1 VTGKARLPAN
11 AAPVVVFAATT
22 ATALLAAPAIAS
34 QLASQF
40 GLPPSQ
46 VGLYFTV
53 EQAGM
58 CLASIPAAWWLTR
71 VPWRRVAAVALG
83 LFIAA
88 NLLSVQAQDFATL
101 LPLRAVSSLSGG
113 TLMVL
118 SMTLAGRSAE
128 RERLF
133 ALWTMGQLVV
143 GATLLFLL
151 PSAFA
156 TFGLALLYALIA
168 VLAAGNLL
176 LLRQLP
182 AQVETRPHAER
193 GAAGESKPGGRRS
206 DLPVRSMV
214 FGVVG
219 VLFYYIGF
227 GGLWPFLGAIA
238 QAGGA
243 QAIAGGTVLGLAGLA
258 GLGGAVVAATLARK
272 DGQQGGRGTLVVG
285 YAIHAVGLLALV
297 HEPAL
302 ARFVVAACLLKGASN
317 FTLPFILG
325 HTARLDRDGRLMGFT
340 NMAIGGGLAIG
351 PLITGRL
358 IEATGG
364 LAALIALTFA
374 WLAASALLVLS
385 IGSRRARPAATPLAV
400 PGIAKA

>member
-1 VTGKARLPAN
+1 
-11 AAPVVVFAATT
+11 
-22 ATALLAAPAIAS
+22 
-34 QLASQF
+34 
-40 GLPPSQ
+40 
-46 VGLYFTV
+46 
-53 EQAGM
+53 
-58 CLASIPAAWWLTR
+58 
-71 VPWRRVAAVALG
+71 
-83 LFIAA
+83 
-88 NLLSVQAQDFATL
+88 
-101 LPLRAVSSLSGG
+101 
-113 TLMVL
+113 
-118 SMTLAGRSAE
+118 
-128 RERLF
+128 
-133 ALWTMGQLVV
+133 
-143 GATLLFLL
+143 
-151 PSAFA
+151 
-156 TFGLALLYALIA
+156 
-168 VLAAGNLL
+168 
-176 LLRQLP
+176 
-182 AQVETRPHAER
+182 
-193 GAAGESKPGGRRS
+193 
-206 DLPVRSMV
+206 
-214 FGVVG
+214 
-219 VLFYYIGF
+219 
-227 GGLWPFLGAIA
+227 
-238 QAGGA
+238 
-243 QAIAGGTVLGLAGLA
+243 
-258 GLGGAVVAATLARK
+258 LGGAVVAATLARK